1 MEKQRRKRNNS
12 QTSTYTQKDI
22 IYLKVVKK
30 RHSYIT
36 FAQRKGAKNHKE
48 LRRESER

>member
-1 MEKQRRKRNNS
+1 MEKQRRKRSNS

-30 RHSYIT
+30 KT
-36 FAQRKGAKNHKE
+36 FIHNFCTEKGGKEPQRIA
-48 LRRESER
+48 ERQ